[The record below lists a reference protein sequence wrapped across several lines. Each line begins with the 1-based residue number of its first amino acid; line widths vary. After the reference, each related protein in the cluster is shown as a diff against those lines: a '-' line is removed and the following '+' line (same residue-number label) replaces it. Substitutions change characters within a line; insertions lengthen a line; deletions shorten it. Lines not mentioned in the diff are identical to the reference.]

1 MNAMSRSPVVITGYG
16 AMGFPDSLLDET
28 KVQNS
33 LRHRKS
39 WKVMDTRTRLALGAA
54 LQAAAMAGISPD
66 RSEGGVALGV
76 GWTGPDE
83 PLMASLAGRAE
94 NPQQDGAWMRLL
106 EKELPPL
113 WLLERLP
120 NMPAAHLA
128 IQFQA
133 CGPCHTNATARAAG
147 LQAIALAARWIAS
160 GETPWA
166 LAGGV
171 EAPLSNLGAKAWHE
185 MWPDTPHQEGALL
198 LVLENRE
205 LAAARGAVI
214 LADLEPRFLDTPRY
228 DTAREPGAVG
238 GLEALLRWLTTGPNK
253 EPFSI
258 PAESDCLLHAE
269 ASA

>member
-1 MNAMSRSPVVITGYG
+1 MSRCRVVITGYG
-16 AMGFPDSLLDET
+16 ATGFPERPLDET
-28 KVQNS
+28 VVQNS

-39 WKVMDTRTRLALGAA
+39 WKLMDTRTRMALGAA

-76 GWTGPDE
+76 GWSGPDE
-83 PLMASLAGRAE
+83 PLMASLAAQAE
-94 NPQQDGAWMRLL
+94 NPRQDGAWMRLL

-120 NMPAAHLA
+120 NMPASHLA

-133 CGPCHTNATARAAG
+133 GGPCHTSAAARASG
-147 LQAIALAARWIAS
+147 LQAVALAARWIAS

-171 EAPLSNLGAKAWHE
+171 EGPLSILGAKAWHE
-185 MWPDTPHQEGALL
+185 MWPTTPHQEGALL

-214 LADLEPRFLDTPRY
+214 LAELEPRLLNAPQY
-228 DTAREPGAVG
+228 ATACEPGALG
-238 GLEALLRWLTTGPNK
+238 GLEALLRWLTNGPNK
-253 EPFSI
+253 KPFSI

-269 ASA
+269 AAA